1 MTAGETLLKITDI
14 PFSYSLMAII
24 TGVIG
29 VNLDGEKI
37 IILIG
42 AAGALGT
49 FLAVTDPIGRL
60 LKSNLVKG
68 INEIR
73 KKDDSKQSKK
83 WDFTVKAV
91 KTRAI
96 GVEIDKLVSMA
107 YIVIVLGVFSTA
119 ISQYE
124 SFAESLQLFDD
135 DNQVLCDIFC
145 IQGLGVI
152 SAFIG
157 VFFVALVGVIT
168 WRDLKN
174 HVITAGIH
182 HIGISSEYV
191 TSPTI
196 EHMSRAIEQND
207 WQTASEWA
215 KIIETEIKTEKGKKD
230 FNIESVRQFYRPLYE
245 ESISIHATAQNI
257 LNNDL
262 NATFPSG
269 EWDGTTHTIQLMI
282 KDESLIDKLT
292 TLYTKIKEYNAHP
305 RNLESKIQKIIEEE
319 ATKFYGKNVKNVSYF
334 FNRKTGGSSP
344 ALWDCLRSGEHPV
357 NRNIEPF
364 DSKQIVL
371 NTSDVSS
378 EPQHDAKAFGN
389 FDQLW
394 EIMLKR
400 VKEETM
406 STKLKDLA
414 KEIQDM
420 NNEIKPIFV
429 ERIQKQWP

>member
-14 PFSYSLMAII
+14 PFAYSLMAII

-49 FLAVTDPIGRL
+49 FLTVTDPIGRL

-73 KKDDSKQSKK
+73 KKDNNKQSKK
-83 WDFTVKAV
+83 WDFAVKAV

-124 SFAESLQLFDD
+124 SFAESLQLFGD

-145 IQGLGVI
+145 IQVLGVI
-152 SAFIG
+152 SSFIG
-157 VFFVALVGVIT
+157 VFFVAVIGVIT

-174 HVITAGIH
+174 NVITAGIH

-196 EHMSRAIEQND
+196 EHMSMAIEQND
-207 WQTASEWA
+207 WPTA
-215 KIIETEIKTEKGKKD
+215 
-230 FNIESVRQFYRPLYE
+230 
-245 ESISIHATAQNI
+245 
-257 LNNDL
+257 
-262 NATFPSG
+262 
-269 EWDGTTHTIQLMI
+269 
-282 KDESLIDKLT
+282 
-292 TLYTKIKEYNAHP
+292 
-305 RNLESKIQKIIEEE
+305 
-319 ATKFYGKNVKNVSYF
+319 
-334 FNRKTGGSSP
+334 
-344 ALWDCLRSGEHPV
+344 
-357 NRNIEPF
+357 
-364 DSKQIVL
+364 
-371 NTSDVSS
+371 
-378 EPQHDAKAFGN
+378 
-389 FDQLW
+389 
-394 EIMLKR
+394 
-400 VKEETM
+400 
-406 STKLKDLA
+406 
-414 KEIQDM
+414 
-420 NNEIKPIFV
+420 NE
-429 ERIQKQWP
+429 